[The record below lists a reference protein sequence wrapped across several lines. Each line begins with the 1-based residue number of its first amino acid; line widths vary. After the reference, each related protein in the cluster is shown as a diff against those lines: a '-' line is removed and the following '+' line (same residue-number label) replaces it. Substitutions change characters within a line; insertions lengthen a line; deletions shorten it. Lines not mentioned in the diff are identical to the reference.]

1 MQDVTI
7 DRNLYIGGSD
17 IPIIMGISPFK
28 KRFDLLLE
36 KAELKHNE
44 FSGNEYTEYGNILEP
59 KIREFINLKE
69 KKPFLED
76 KKIVGDIRCHVDGY
90 NQKDTILEI
99 KTTSQ
104 VHKSVD
110 EYKLYLC
117 QLLFYMSVYEAKKG
131 KLAVYE
137 RPKDFNEEFDE
148 KRLTTYDINFK
159 DYKELVEDILQAVDQ
174 FRKDLIK
181 VKENPFITEE
191 ELQPKE
197 VIELSNK
204 VVELES
210 KLLVF
215 KELEKQY
222 NNFKNELFNAM
233 EEHNIKSWVTNNGTR
248 ITRIDTTKDV
258 IETSQEFN
266 VSKFKE
272 KNLELYNQFLEPK
285 EKVIKKGKKG
295 FVRIKLME
303 GKNV

>member
-1 MQDVTI
+1 MQDVTS

-17 IPIIMGISPFK
+17 IPIILGISPFK

-36 KAELKHNE
+36 KAGLKYNE

-59 KIREFINLKE
+59 KIREFINLNE
-69 KKPFLED
+69 KKPFVEA
-76 KKIVGDIRCHVDGY
+76 KKIIGDIRCHVDGY

-137 RPKDFNEEFDE
+137 RPKNFNEEFDE

-210 KLLVF
+210 KLLAF

-272 KNLELYNQFLEPK
+272 KNLELYNQFLESK

-295 FVRIKLME
+295 FVKITLPQEKL
-303 GKNV
+303 

>member
-17 IPIIMGISPFK
+17 IPIILGISPFK

-36 KAELKHNE
+36 KAGLKHNE

-59 KIREFINLKE
+59 KIREFINLNE
-69 KKPFLED
+69 KKPFVED

-110 EYKLYLC
+110 EYKVYLC

-174 FRKDLIK
+174 FRKDLQK

-210 KLLVF
+210 KLLAF

-222 NNFKNELFNAM
+222 NNFKNDLFNAM
-233 EEHNIKSWVTNNGTR
+233 EEYGIKTWKTNNGTR
-248 ITRIDTTKDV
+248 ITRIETTFDKV
-258 IETSQEFN
+258 EKIQEFN
-266 VSKFKE
+266 VDKFKE
-272 KNLELYNQFLEPK
+272 ENEELFNKYVEEK
-285 EKVIKKGKKG
+285 EITKKGKKG
-295 FVRIKLME
+295 FVKITLPQEKL
-303 GKNV
+303 

>member
-17 IPIIMGISPFK
+17 IPIILGISPFK

-36 KAELKHNE
+36 KAGLKHNE

-59 KIREFINLKE
+59 KIREFINLNE
-69 KKPFLED
+69 KKPFVEA
-76 KKIVGDIRCHVDGY
+76 KKIIGDIRCHVDGY
-90 NQKDTILEI
+90 NQTDTILEI

-104 VHKSVD
+104 VHNSVD
-110 EYKLYLC
+110 EYKVYLC

-191 ELQPKE
+191 ELQPNE

-210 KLLVF
+210 KLLAF

-248 ITRIDTTKDV
+248 ITRIATTEDKV
-258 IETSQEFN
+258 EKIQEFN
-266 VSKFKE
+266 VDKFKE
-272 KNLELYNQFLEPK
+272 ENEELFNKYVEEK
-285 EKVIKKGKKG
+285 EITKKGKKG
-295 FVRIKLME
+295 FVKITLPQEKL
-303 GKNV
+303 

>member
-36 KAELKHNE
+36 KAGLKEND
-44 FSGNEYTEYGNILEP
+44 FDGNEYTEYGNILEP
-59 KIREFINLKE
+59 KIREFINLNE
-69 KKPFLED
+69 KKLFVED

-110 EYKLYLC
+110 EYKVYLC

-148 KRLTTYDINFK
+148 KRLTTNDINFK

-210 KLLVF
+210 KLLAF

-222 NNFKNELFNAM
+222 NNFKNELFNSM
-233 EEHNIKSWVTNNGTR
+233 EEYGIKTWKTNNGTR
-248 ITRIDTTKDV
+248 ITRIETTPDKV
-258 IETSQEFN
+258 EKIQEFN

-272 KNLELYNQFLEPK
+272 KNLELYNQFLESK

-295 FVRIKLME
+295 FVKITLPQEKL
-303 GKNV
+303 

>member
-17 IPIIMGISPFK
+17 IPIILGISPFK

-36 KAELKHNE
+36 KAGLKHNE

-59 KIREFINLKE
+59 KIREFINLNE
-69 KKPFLED
+69 KKPFVED
-76 KKIVGDIRCHVDGY
+76 KKVVGDIRCHVDGY

-110 EYKLYLC
+110 EYKVYLC

-210 KLLVF
+210 KLLAF

-272 KNLELYNQFLEPK
+272 KNLELYNQFLESK

-295 FVRIKLME
+295 FVKITLPQEKL
-303 GKNV
+303 